1 MKDNEWKSM
10 WEIQYVCFLTTISD
24 FNPET
29 HFSTSDKGEASNVT
43 IDGTMISALPGGNGG
58 DGGNGHSGGGGGP
71 DDMCYGG
78 SNGSDGECS
87 NGGKGTG
94 EDLATFN
101 FKNFDI
107 SPGDGG
113 KYFIYSTG
121 QEFIWRSQN
130 IFMILLLYNSM
141 NQFFIFG
148 GDCKSA
154 TKIIIQ

>member
-1 MKDNEWKSM
+1 MPCQGATEVMGAMDIVEVEAGPMICAMVAPMGVMENVPM
-10 WEIQYVCFLTTISD
+10 GV
-24 FNPET
+24 
-29 HFSTSDKGEASNVT
+29 KGLR
-43 IDGTMISALPGGNGG
+43 G
-58 DGGNGHSGGGGGP
+58 
-71 DDMCYGG
+71 
-78 SNGSDGECS
+78 
-87 NGGKGTG
+87 
-94 EDLATFN
+94 LATFN

-141 NQFFIFG
+141 NQFFVFG

-154 TKIIIQ
+154 TKITMQ